1 MCSIRIQVEV
11 NRRRPNQFLPR
22 ITEALAGLLVHINNR
37 PLLEVED
44 EEGVRRVVHKR
55 AEARLAVAQRFF
67 SPLARG
73 PGTQSDDA
81 KRQVA
86 GQFLQQPSLFR
97 RKSIGLCG
105 INVKTAEGVG
115 LFVLERQADGGT
127 KTALQSEPGP
137 CHVSGLR
144 GVILNA
150 GSFPGSDGRSARAAP
165 TLGVGPSNAEVCER
179 LLLGSGQR

>member
-22 ITEALAGLLVHINNR
+22 ITKALAGLLVHINNR

-73 PGTQSDDA
+73 PGTQGDDA
-81 KRQVA
+81 EGQVA
-86 GQFLQQPSLFR
+86 SQFFKQPNLFR
-97 RKSIGLCG
+97 RKSVGLGG
-105 INVKTAEGVG
+105 INAKTAEGVG
-115 LFVLERQADGGT
+115 VFILERQGDGRT
-127 KTALQSEPGP
+127 KIAQYCTLPPGRQSRIRGEILTAT
-137 CHVSGLR
+137 
-144 GVILNA
+144 
-150 GSFPGSDGRSARAAP
+150 SFPTPDGRSGGAP
-165 TLGVGPSNAEVCER
+165 PPFRVG
-179 LLLGSGQR
+179 